1 MVQLTIPQSLVGSL
15 IDIAQLKDITYYPAN
30 HRCAHWAVYS
40 EDQTEL
46 LCPCAPAE
54 SASVEKLFS
63 AASEILYKNFRHR
76 IENADD
82 IVSFSTQEHEE
93 VSAAQADEVVTGSL
107 PLVPE
112 TTISAAVD
120 TPADMMEAPAS
131 DDSADTTQT
140 GPIPVPTVPTPLE
153 QAQPVPSH
161 EQPQVPTPGI
171 ARTPSPAMFKKKS
184 TLTYTPPRI
193 EEYLQQLRTN
203 QAAQSSAENTTP
215 QPETAS
221 SQTPKPAGS
230 QTSASGA
237 QHPAQ
242 VYGHTQKTALPSLND
257 PITKAERTANYRVD
271 PGRLDTFKK
280 DNIDL
285 VTIREVITLGRAERI
300 NGWIIRFRHNDYRVD
315 VNTAS
320 MTVIT
325 ALDEFDDF
333 DGRSGTEYSPEAAR
347 ELLGVPDITAC
358 DFTSGAQNYLK
369 THGGEAFDAMVS
381 AISSPEKV
389 RVNLDW
395 TREYHGSGIQV
406 TISPDNRIVMSIRQS
421 ATDTDA
427 NGAEDTP
434 ENSLESNATVS

>member
-15 IDIAQLKDITYYPAN
+15 IDIAQLTDITYYPAN

-112 TTISAAVD
+112 TMISAAVD
-120 TPADMMEAPAS
+120 APADMMEAPAS

-171 ARTPSPAMFKKKS
+171 ARMPSPAMFKKKS

-237 QHPAQ
+237 QYPAQ
-242 VYGHTQKTALPSLND
+242 VYGHTQKTTLPSLND
-257 PITKAERTANYRVD
+257 PITKA
-271 PGRLDTFKK
+271 
-280 DNIDL
+280 
-285 VTIREVITLGRAERI
+285 
-300 NGWIIRFRHNDYRVD
+300 
-315 VNTAS
+315 
-320 MTVIT
+320 
-325 ALDEFDDF
+325 
-333 DGRSGTEYSPEAAR
+333 
-347 ELLGVPDITAC
+347 
-358 DFTSGAQNYLK
+358 
-369 THGGEAFDAMVS
+369 
-381 AISSPEKV
+381 
-389 RVNLDW
+389 
-395 TREYHGSGIQV
+395 
-406 TISPDNRIVMSIRQS
+406 
-421 ATDTDA
+421 
-427 NGAEDTP
+427 
-434 ENSLESNATVS
+434 